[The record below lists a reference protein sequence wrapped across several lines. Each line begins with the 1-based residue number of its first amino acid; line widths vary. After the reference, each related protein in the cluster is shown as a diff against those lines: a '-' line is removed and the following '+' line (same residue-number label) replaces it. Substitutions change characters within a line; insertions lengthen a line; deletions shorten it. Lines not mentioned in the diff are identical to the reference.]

1 MSLLQ
6 QDSQQLDD
14 AAQGEEFTKGSSHVV
29 WATIA
34 AAVLVTAIVAAYVI
48 AGQKPPVAT
57 GQIVSVWAWPHH
69 AESSGFDASGAQTAK
84 ESFDQML
91 VFADVKL
98 HNQSK
103 IPLFLNSIAAD
114 ATLPDGIHTSY
125 AAAPSEYERIFQA
138 YRNIPVPHGPAL
150 PIDAT
155 IQPGQTIEGTIVA
168 SFRMDKQ
175 QWDARKA
182 LDFDFG
188 IQYQPP
194 LKLTPQTAVIDYASQ

>member
-6 QDSQQLDD
+6 QDSQELDD
-14 AAQGEEFTKGSSHVV
+14 AARGEEFTKGSSHVV
-29 WATIA
+29 VATIA
-34 AAVLVTAIVAAYVI
+34 AAVLVTVIIAAYVI
-48 AGQKPPVAT
+48 AGQKPPAAT
-57 GQIVSVWAWPHH
+57 GQVVSVWAWPHH
-69 AESSGFDASGAQTAK
+69 AESAGFDASGAQVAK

-103 IPLFLNSIAAD
+103 MPLFLNSIAANV
-114 ATLPDGIHTSY
+114 TLPEGIDTSY
-125 AAAPSEYERIFQA
+125 AATPSEYDRIFMA
-138 YRNIPVPHGPAL
+138 YGNVPVPHGPAL
-150 PIDAT
+150 AANAT

-182 LDFDFG
+182 LDFTFG
-188 IQYQPP
+188 IQYQPS
-194 LKLTPQTAVIDYASQ
+194 LKLTPHATVIDY

>member
-29 WATIA
+29 WAAIA
-34 AAVLVTAIVAAYVI
+34 AAVLVTAIIAAYVI

-57 GQIVSVWAWPHH
+57 GQVVSVWAWPHH
-69 AESSGFDASGAQTAK
+69 AETAGYDASGAQIPK

-103 IPLFLNSIAAD
+103 MPLFLNSIAANV
-114 ATLPDGIHTSY
+114 TLPQGIDTSY
-125 AAAPSEYERIFQA
+125 AASPSEYDRIFMA
-138 YRNIPVPHGPAL
+138 YGKIPVPHGPAL
-150 PIDAT
+150 AANAT

-175 QWDARKA
+175 QWDARKG
-182 LDFDFG
+182 LDFTFG
-188 IQYQPP
+188 FQYQPS
-194 LKLTPQTAVIDYASQ
+194 LKLAPQTAVIGY